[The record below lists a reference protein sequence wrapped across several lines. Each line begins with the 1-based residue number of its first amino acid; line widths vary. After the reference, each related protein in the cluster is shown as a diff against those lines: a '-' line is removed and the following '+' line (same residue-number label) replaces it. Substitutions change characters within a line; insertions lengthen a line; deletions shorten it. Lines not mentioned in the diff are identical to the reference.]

1 MSSDGERR
9 CTPTRDM
16 VQERA
21 LSIVSNDKD
30 AILAAY
36 HNAFANVF
44 ASTGNTALSDM
55 AGHRSACEAYNKLH
69 PDISD
74 PAILRS
80 RVIIIIGRE
89 LLKDPGAFWHTAQHG
104 QHT

>member
-1 MSSDGERR
+1 LPPI
-9 CTPTRDM
+9 PTDRDS
-16 VQERA
+16 V
-21 LSIVSNDKD
+21 V
-30 AILAAY
+30 AAY
-36 HNAFANVF
+36 HTAFASVF
-44 ASTGNTALSDM
+44 ASTGNTTQSDV
-55 AGHRSACEAYNKLH
+55 AGHRSACEAYSRLH
-69 PDISD
+69 PEVSD